1 MNAVKPSV
9 PTWLAFCAWLL
20 TALGAAPA
28 HGLDGAPASDVTLGR
43 ASPRDVLTPQEWD
56 RLARSTDLALAWITR
71 NQQRDGSFPSLET
84 GQPGVTALCTLA
96 FLSRGHLP
104 GEGKYGPTID
114 RAIRFILDSQ
124 HPDGLITRLYPGMSM
139 RSNNPSHTAIY
150 NHAVAGLTL
159 SEVYGM
165 TTGET
170 SRRIRA
176 AIEPAIEYTRKRQ
189 LSRKKRDGDKGGW
202 RYVKPWPVSDS
213 DLSIT
218 SWQLMFLRS
227 SRNAGFDV
235 PSQYV
240 DEAMAY
246 VQRCFDGEKGV
257 FLYALYGENR
267 RSSRAMTGAG
277 ILAMS
282 LGGLHDTET
291 AKRAGQWLLRHPFDR
306 FNARVLSEHDRFFY
320 GAFYCSNAMFQL
332 GEEYWAAFYP
342 PMLRTFLNYQR
353 PNGSWP
359 PEAGADEIYGEI
371 YSTAMAV
378 LAISTPYQLL
388 PIFQR

>member
-1 MNAVKPSV
+1 MKAVTLPRR
-9 PTWLAFCAWLL
+9 AWLL
-20 TALGAAPA
+20 APVLVLAATGTVIGTDEGGAAPQSSRA
-28 HGLDGAPASDVTLGR
+28 HARIPQ
-43 ASPRDVLTPQEWD
+43 DVLTGQEWD
-56 RLARSTDLALAWITR
+56 QLARSVDRALAWVASR
-71 NQQRDGSFPSLET
+71 QRGDGSFPSLEA
-84 GQPGVTALCTLA
+84 GQPGVTALCALA

-104 GEGKYGPTID
+104 GEGRYGPAID
-114 RAIRFILDSQ
+114 KSIRFVLSCQ
-124 HPDGLITRLYPGMSM
+124 QPDGLLTRLYPHMPM
-139 RSNNPSHTAIY
+139 WSNNPSHTAIY
-150 NHAVAGLTL
+150 NHAVAGLML

-165 TTGET
+165 TRGET
-170 SRRIRA
+170 SGRIRA
-176 AIEPAIEYTRKRQ
+176 AIEPALDYTRKRQ
-189 LSRKKRDGDKGGW
+189 LSPKKREGDKGGW
-202 RYVKPWPVSDS
+202 RYVKPWPVSDA

-246 VQRCFDGEKGV
+246 VNRCYDPRRGV

-277 ILAMS
+277 ILALS
-282 LGGLHDTET
+282 LGGLHHTEP
-291 AKRAGQWLLRHPFDR
+291 AQQAGRWLLEHPFDR
-306 FNARVLSEHDRFFY
+306 FNQRLTYHDRFFY

-332 GEEYWAAFYP
+332 GGQYWADFYP
-342 PMLRTFLNYQR
+342 TMLRTFLVHQR
-353 PNGSWP
+353 PDGSWVE
-359 PEAGADEIYGEI
+359 EAGMDEVYGNA

-378 LAISTPYQLL
+378 LAMTTPYQLL